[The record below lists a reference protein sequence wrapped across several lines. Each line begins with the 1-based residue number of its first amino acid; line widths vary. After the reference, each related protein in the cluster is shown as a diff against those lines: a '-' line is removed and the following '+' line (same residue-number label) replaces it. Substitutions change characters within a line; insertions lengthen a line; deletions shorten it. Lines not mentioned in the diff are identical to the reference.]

1 MKRFI
6 IYIIIISSIVL
17 SQDTLSTKTFGD
29 SLINDEGRSVQ
40 QTTEGG
46 YINTGW
52 IESYGDGE
60 EEAAA
65 ELAIAKNTLVELA
78 AELAAAEKAAAA
90 EAAAKNNLDELSVE
104 LSAAKYT
111 LARLSFKLVAAEK
124 HASVMTAAAEAAAK
138 LSAAENILAE
148 IAVEKATRQAAAAIA
163 AAEKADAKKH
173 TKKATAEL
181 AAAKK
186 AAKEA
191 AAAIAAA
198 VKAATEMAAAAKA
211 AEEMAATAKVALA
224 ELTAELDAAKKD
236 SEEAAAELAA
246 AKIALAELAAEKAAA
261 EKAAAEKVALEKA
274 AQLAVDCQAKY
285 NESTAAYEAGNLEA
299 NIALKR
305 EILGMSCDEELSSKV
320 QYYIGWTYGNKLFD
334 MDAAQAEYQ
343 KGANNYFSGLK
354 YVEKCEE
361 KLALYKKNDEA
372 EAVYKA
378 GDFAK
383 SAVLREE
390 VGLTKGC
397 DKELAAKNL
406 YLAGYIHQK
415 KLNDNAKA
423 KALYEI
429 VVISFSGSRW
439 VDKAKQKLAD
449 L

>member
-40 QTTEGG
+40 QTTDGG

-90 EAAAKNNLDELSVE
+90 ETAAKNNLDELSVE

-124 HASVMTAAAEAAAK
+124 HAAVMAAAAEAAAE

-148 IAVEKATRQAAAAIA
+148 IAVEKATRKAAAAIA

-181 AAAKK
+181 TAAKK
-186 AAKEA
+186 AAKVA

-224 ELTAELDAAKKD
+224 ELTAELVAAKKA

-246 AKIALAELAAEKAAA
+246 AKIALAELAAEK
-261 EKAAAEKVALEKA
+261 VALEKA

-285 NESTAAYEAGNLEA
+285 DESTAAYEAGNLEA

-305 EILGMSCDEELSSKV
+305 EILGMSCDEELSSKA

-343 KGANNYFSGLK
+343 KGANNYFSGLQ

-372 EAVYKA
+372 ETVYRA
-378 GDFAK
+378 GEFAK
-383 SAVLREE
+383 AAALREE

-397 DKELAAKNL
+397 DKALAAKNL
-406 YLAGYIHQK
+406 YQAGYIHQK
-415 KLNDNAKA
+415 KLNGNAKA
-423 KALYEI
+423 KALYEA
-429 VVISFSGSRW
+429 VVIYFSGSEW
-439 VDKAKQKLAD
+439 VDKAKQKLQA

>member
-40 QTTEGG
+40 QTTDGG

-78 AELAAAEKAAAA
+78 AELAAAEKAAA
-90 EAAAKNNLDELSVE
+90 
-104 LSAAKYT
+104 
-111 LARLSFKLVAAEK
+111 
-124 HASVMTAAAEAAAK
+124 
-138 LSAAENILAE
+138 
-148 IAVEKATRQAAAAIA
+148 
-163 AAEKADAKKH
+163 
-173 TKKATAEL
+173 
-181 AAAKK
+181 
-186 AAKEA
+186 
-191 AAAIAAA
+191 
-198 VKAATEMAAAAKA
+198 
-211 AEEMAATAKVALA
+211 
-224 ELTAELDAAKKD
+224 
-236 SEEAAAELAA
+236 
-246 AKIALAELAAEKAAA
+246 
-261 EKAAAEKVALEKA
+261 EKVALEKA

-285 NESTAAYEAGNLEA
+285 DESTAAYEAGNLEA

-305 EILGMSCDEELSSKV
+305 EILAMGCDEELSSKA

-372 EAVYKA
+372 EAVYRA

-383 SAVLREE
+383 AAALREE

-406 YLAGYIHQK
+406 YQAGYIHQK
-415 KLNDNAKA
+415 KLNGNAKA
-423 KALYEI
+423 KTLYEA

-439 VDKAKQKLAD
+439 VDMAKQKLAT

>member
-40 QTTEGG
+40 QTTDGG

-124 HASVMTAAAEAAAK
+124 HAAVMAAASEATAE

-181 AAAKK
+181 TAAKK
-186 AAKEA
+186 AAKVA

-224 ELTAELDAAKKD
+224 ELTAELVAAKKA

-246 AKIALAELAAEKAAA
+246 AKIALAELAAEK
-261 EKAAAEKVALEKA
+261 VALEKA

-285 NESTAAYEAGNLEA
+285 DESTAAYEAGNLEA

-305 EILGMSCDEELSSKV
+305 EILAMGCDEELSSKA
-320 QYYIGWTYGNKLFD
+320 QYYIGWTYGNKFFD

-372 EAVYKA
+372 EAVYRA

-383 SAVLREE
+383 AAALREE

-406 YLAGYIHQK
+406 YQAGYIHQK
-415 KLNDNAKA
+415 KLNGNAKA
-423 KALYEI
+423 KALYEA
-429 VVISFSGSRW
+429 VVISFSGSGY
-439 VDKAKQKLAD
+439 VDRAKQKLAT

>member
-40 QTTEGG
+40 QTTDGG

-90 EAAAKNNLDELSVE
+90 ETAAKNNLDELSVE

-124 HASVMTAAAEAAAK
+124 HAAVMAAAAEAAAE

-148 IAVEKATRQAAAAIA
+148 IAVEKATRKAAAAIA

-181 AAAKK
+181 TAAKK
-186 AAKEA
+186 AAKVA

-224 ELTAELDAAKKD
+224 ELTAELVAAKKA

-246 AKIALAELAAEKAAA
+246 AKIALAELVAAK
-261 EKAAAEKVALEKA
+261 KVAAEKVALEKA

-285 NESTAAYEAGNLEA
+285 DESTAAYEAGNLEA

-305 EILGMSCDEELSSKV
+305 EILAMGCDEELSSKG

-378 GDFAK
+378 GGFAK
-383 SAVLREE
+383 AAALREE

-406 YLAGYIHQK
+406 YQAGYIHQK
-415 KLNDNAKA
+415 KLNGNAKA
-423 KALYEI
+423 KTLYEA
-429 VVISFSGSRW
+429 VVINFSGSRW
-439 VDKAKQKLAD
+439 VDMAKQKLEA

>member
-40 QTTEGG
+40 QTTDGG

-124 HASVMTAAAEAAAK
+124 HAAVMAAASEATAE

-181 AAAKK
+181 TAAKK
-186 AAKEA
+186 AAKVA

-224 ELTAELDAAKKD
+224 ELTAELVAAKKA

-246 AKIALAELAAEKAAA
+246 AKIALAELAAEKV
-261 EKAAAEKVALEKA
+261 AAEKVALEKA

-285 NESTAAYEAGNLEA
+285 DESTAAYEAGNLEA

-305 EILGMSCDEELSSKV
+305 EILAMGCDEELSSKA
-320 QYYIGWTYGNKLFD
+320 QYYIGWTYGNKFFD
-334 MDAAQAEYQ
+334 IDAAQAEYQ

-372 EAVYKA
+372 EAVYRA

-383 SAVLREE
+383 AAALREE
-390 VGLTKGC
+390 VGLTKRC

-406 YLAGYIHQK
+406 YQAGYIHQK
-415 KLNDNAKA
+415 KLNGNAKA
-423 KALYEI
+423 KALYEA
-429 VVISFSGSRW
+429 VVISFSGSGY
-439 VDKAKQKLAD
+439 VDRAKQKLAT

>member
-40 QTTEGG
+40 QTTDGG

-90 EAAAKNNLDELSVE
+90 ETAAKNNLDELSVE

-111 LARLSFKLVAAEK
+111 LARLSFKLVAAEM
-124 HASVMTAAAEAAAK
+124 HAAVMTAAAEAAAK

-148 IAVEKATRQAAAAIA
+148 IAVEKATRKAAAAIA

-181 AAAKK
+181 TAAKK

-224 ELTAELDAAKKD
+224 ELTAELVAAKKA

-246 AKIALAELAAEKAAA
+246 AKIALAELVAAK
-261 EKAAAEKVALEKA
+261 KVAAEKVALEKA

-285 NESTAAYEAGNLEA
+285 DESTAAYEAGNLEA

-397 DKELAAKNL
+397 DKALAAKNL
-406 YLAGYIHQK
+406 YQAGYIHQK
-415 KLNDNAKA
+415 KLNGNAKA
-423 KALYEI
+423 KALYEA
-429 VVISFSGSRW
+429 VVINFSGSGY
-439 VDKAKQKLAD
+439 VDRARQKLAG

>member
-40 QTTEGG
+40 QTTDGG

-124 HASVMTAAAEAAAK
+124 HAAVMTAAAEAAAK

-148 IAVEKATRQAAAAIA
+148 IAVEKATRKAAAAIA

-181 AAAKK
+181 TAAKK

-224 ELTAELDAAKKD
+224 ELTAELVAAKKA

-246 AKIALAELAAEKAAA
+246 AKIALAELVAAK
-261 EKAAAEKVALEKA
+261 KVAAEKVALEKA

-285 NESTAAYEAGNLEA
+285 DESTAAYEAGNLEA

-378 GDFAK
+378 GEFAK
-383 SAVLREE
+383 AAALREE

-397 DKELAAKNL
+397 DKALAAKNL
-406 YLAGYIHQK
+406 YQAGYIHQK
-415 KLNDNAKA
+415 KLNGNAKA
-423 KALYEI
+423 KTLYEA

-439 VDKAKQKLAD
+439 VDMAKQKLAT

>member
-1 MKRFI
+1 
-6 IYIIIISSIVL
+6 
-17 SQDTLSTKTFGD
+17 
-29 SLINDEGRSVQ
+29 
-40 QTTEGG
+40 
-46 YINTGW
+46 
-52 IESYGDGE
+52 
-60 EEAAA
+60 
-65 ELAIAKNTLVELA
+65 
-78 AELAAAEKAAAA
+78 
-90 EAAAKNNLDELSVE
+90 
-104 LSAAKYT
+104 
-111 LARLSFKLVAAEK
+111 
-124 HASVMTAAAEAAAK
+124 
-138 LSAAENILAE
+138 
-148 IAVEKATRQAAAAIA
+148 
-163 AAEKADAKKH
+163 
-173 TKKATAEL
+173 
-181 AAAKK
+181 
-186 AAKEA
+186 
-191 AAAIAAA
+191 
-198 VKAATEMAAAAKA
+198 MAAAAKA

-224 ELTAELDAAKKD
+224 ELTAELVAAKKA

-246 AKIALAELAAEKAAA
+246 AKIALAELAAEK
-261 EKAAAEKVALEKA
+261 VALEKA

-285 NESTAAYEAGNLEA
+285 DESTAAYEAGNLEA

-305 EILGMSCDEELSSKV
+305 EILGMSCDEELSSKA

-334 MDAAQAEYQ
+334 MDAARAEYQ
-343 KGANNYFSGLK
+343 KGANNYSSGLK

-372 EAVYKA
+372 EAVYRA

-383 SAVLREE
+383 AAALREE

>member
-40 QTTEGG
+40 QTTDGG

-124 HASVMTAAAEAAAK
+124 HAAVMAAAAEAAAE

-181 AAAKK
+181 TAAKK

-224 ELTAELDAAKKD
+224 ELTAELVAAKKA

-246 AKIALAELAAEKAAA
+246 AKIALAELVAAK
-261 EKAAAEKVALEKA
+261 KVAAEKVALEKA

-285 NESTAAYEAGNLEA
+285 DESTAAYEAGNLEA

-305 EILGMSCDEELSSKV
+305 EILGMSCDEELSSKA

-334 MDAAQAEYQ
+334 MDAALAEYQ

-372 EAVYKA
+372 EAVYRA

-383 SAVLREE
+383 AAALREE

-406 YLAGYIHQK
+406 YQAGYIHQK
-415 KLNDNAKA
+415 KLNGNAKA
-423 KALYEI
+423 KALYEA
-429 VVISFSGSRW
+429 VVISFSGSGY
-439 VDKAKQKLAD
+439 VDRAKQKLAT

>member
-40 QTTEGG
+40 QTTDGG

-90 EAAAKNNLDELSVE
+90 ETAAKNNLDELSVE

-124 HASVMTAAAEAAAK
+124 HAAVMAAASEATAE

-181 AAAKK
+181 TAAKK

-224 ELTAELDAAKKD
+224 ELTAELVAAEKA
-236 SEEAAAELAA
+236 SEEAVAELAA
-246 AKIALAELAAEKAAA
+246 AKIALAELVAAK
-261 EKAAAEKVALEKA
+261 KVAAEKVALEKA

-285 NESTAAYEAGNLEA
+285 DESTAAYEAGNLEA

-378 GDFAK
+378 GEFAK
-383 SAVLREE
+383 AAVLREE

-406 YLAGYIHQK
+406 YQAGYIHQK
-415 KLNDNAKA
+415 KLNGNAKA
-423 KALYEI
+423 KALYEA
-429 VVISFSGSRW
+429 VVISFSGSGY
-439 VDKAKQKLAD
+439 VDRAKQKLAT

>member
-1 MKRFI
+1 MNNKMFRI
-6 IYIIIISSIVL
+6 GAVIVFL
-17 SQDTLSTKTFGD
+17 LLVFF
-29 SLINDEGRSVQ
+29 LINR
-40 QTTEGG
+40 
-46 YINTGW
+46 
-52 IESYGDGE
+52 
-60 EEAAA
+60 
-65 ELAIAKNTLVELA
+65 
-78 AELAAAEKAAAA
+78 AAEKAA
-90 EAAAKNNLDELSVE
+90 EAAVVE
-104 LSAAKYT
+104 
-111 LARLSFKLVAAEK
+111 LVAAK
-124 HASVMTAAAEAAAK
+124 QAETDQLAELAAK
-138 LSAAENILAE
+138 KEAE
-148 IAVEKATRQAAAAIA
+148 
-163 AAEKADAKKH
+163 EKADEAADLAAK
-173 TKKATAEL
+173 EE
-181 AAAKK
+181 AAKK
-186 AAKEA
+186 AA
-191 AAAIAAA
+191 
-198 VKAATEMAAAAKA
+198 
-211 AEEMAATAKVALA
+211 AETVTAKVALA
-224 ELTAELDAAKKD
+224 ELTAEL
-236 SEEAAAELAA
+236 AAAEMAAEAAVVELAT
-246 AKIALAELAAEKAAA
+246 AKIAFAKLAAEMIAAAEIAAA
-261 EKAAAEKVALEKA
+261 EKARLAAEADIKAEEAKKAEEEKA
-274 AQLAVDCQAKY
+274 IAQRTVDCQAKY
-285 NESTAAYEAGNLEA
+285 DESQAAYKDGNLEA

-305 EILGMSCDEELSSKV
+305 EILAMGCDEELSSRS

-334 MDAAQAEYQ
+334 MVAAKAEYQ
-343 KGANNYFSGLK
+343 KGANNYISGLK

>member
-1 MKRFI
+1 MNNKMFKI
-6 IYIIIISSIVL
+6 GAVVIVL
-17 SQDTLSTKTFGD
+17 LLVFF
-29 SLINDEGRSVQ
+29 LINRDDETDVPEEQ
-40 QTTEGG
+40 AKTTV
-46 YINTGW
+46 
-52 IESYGDGE
+52 
-60 EEAAA
+60 EEADR
-65 ELAIAKNTLVELA
+65 LADLA
-78 AELAAAEKAAAA
+78 AKKEAE
-90 EAAAKNNLDELSVE
+90 
-104 LSAAKYT
+104 
-111 LARLSFKLVAAEK
+111 
-124 HASVMTAAAEAAAK
+124 
-138 LSAAENILAE
+138 
-148 IAVEKATRQAAAAIA
+148 EKAT
-163 AAEKADAKKH
+163 EVAD
-173 TKKATAEL
+173 L
-181 AAAKK
+181 AAKK
-186 AAKEA
+186 EA
-191 AAAIAAA
+191 D
-198 VKAATEMAAAAKA
+198 K
-211 AEEMAATAKVALA
+211 
-224 ELTAELDAAKKD
+224 
-236 SEEAAAELAA
+236 
-246 AKIALAELAAEKAAA
+246 KAAA
-261 EKAAAEKVALEKA
+261 EKRRKAEASKKAAAEKTKLAAEAAKKA
-274 AQLAVDCQAKY
+274 EETKLAAEAAKKTEEAKLAAETAKKTEEEAKKAEMAEAIAQRAVDCQAKY
-285 NESTAAYEAGNLEA
+285 DESQAAYKDGNLEA

-305 EILGMSCDEELSSKV
+305 EILAMGCDEELSSRS

-334 MDAAQAEYQ
+334 MVAAKAEYQ
-343 KGANNYFSGLK
+343 KGANNYISGLK